1 MDGIEF
7 RAIRNQLGLNR
18 DQFARLIGYT
28 GNTTNNKT
36 QMRRYENGDRQ
47 IPLYIARLA
56 WLIGRLDAYR
66 LAPEHGLK
74 IDKDQSG
81 MIAWPYWSGYVF
93 DSEPDDGGKEGTDD

>member
-56 WLIGRLDAYR
+56 WLIGEIHAGRDR
-66 LAPEHGLK
+66 ITRNQFG
-74 IDKDQSG
+74 I
-81 MIAWPYWSGYVF
+81 INWPYWSGYVF
-93 DSEPDDGGKEGTDD
+93 DSEPDDAGGKEGTDD